1 MNLNFFLKKGGGGS
15 RLTVDTI
22 LARFADMSPDSVNC
36 SLVKSED
43 NHEDLEQAFIFK
55 HEGNVLTH
63 QKAIYITTPVGMRAE
78 ENHLTKGSVIQL
90 WFLYNRVPRT
100 MNCRFMGR
108 IRFPDSLIEDLAPR
122 IPVAYMLK
130 PISAIRNIDKRQYLR
145 YAHKVTGERRV
156 YTQLLFDVFIAKT
169 DVVFP
174 NTGSLPPKIEEISAI
189 PYETNVDIVD
199 QSPEDVVKF
208 MKNAIRL
215 NARENRVVYVSKP
228 YMDDRSNKVSLLEMG
243 KSDML
248 GLENLS
254 SSRQQNQKPVDT
266 RNFYVRKPPR
276 LEGDPSSPMGLKEG
290 TIVVLNFNSSV
301 SNDSTPEYYD
311 LISELTRVGTETLT
325 VRTNGDIRKETSL
338 SMQMVD
344 FSIGGIKMETSN
356 TFMEYI
362 LGPEHQSMQLEE
374 TVRTLES
381 ICYMITFYPKLRFN
395 RETEI
400 YEPEIPM
407 KIQILSKIVRVDSTR
422 GILFENGE
430 VKTDNMKID
439 DEGEYPQITS
449 FGFKFYYDPSEYS
462 RDTYSYDLWE
472 LIRDFKENKH
482 FQTVHKSL
490 NGLIVH
496 LESQNRG

>member
-1 MNLNFFLKKGGGGS
+1 MNLNLFKKGGGGGN

-22 LARFADMSPDSVNC
+22 LNRFAEMAPNSVNC

-55 HEGNVLTH
+55 YEGNVLT
-63 QKAIYITTPVGMRAE
+63 QSKAIYITTPDGMRAE
-78 ENHLTKGSVIQL
+78 ENHLEKGDVIQL
-90 WFLYNRVPRT
+90 WFLYNRVPWT
-100 MNCRFMGR
+100 LNCRLMGR
-108 IRFPDSLIEDLAPR
+108 IRFPEHLLEELAPR
-122 IPVAYMLK
+122 IPIAYQLK

-156 YTQLLFDVFIAKT
+156 YTQLLFDMFIAKT

-174 NTGSLPPKIEEISAI
+174 DTGSLPPKIEEINTI
-189 PYETNVDIVD
+189 PHETNVDIIG
-199 QSPEDVVKF
+199 QSPEDIVKF

-215 NARENRVVYVSKP
+215 NSRENRVVYVSKP
-228 YMDDRSNKVSLLEMG
+228 FMDERSNKVSLLEMG

-266 RNFYVRKPPR
+266 RNFYIRKPPR
-276 LEGDPSSPMGLKEG
+276 LESDPKSPMGLKES

-301 SNDSTPEYYD
+301 SNDSTTEYYD

-344 FSIGGIKMETSN
+344 FSIGGIKMENSN
-356 TFMEYI
+356 TFMQYI
-362 LGPEHQSMQLEE
+362 LGKEHQTMSLEE
-374 TVRTLES
+374 KVKTLES

-400 YEPEIPM
+400 YEPDIPM

-430 VKTDNMKID
+430 VNR
-439 DEGEYPQITS
+439 QH
-449 FGFKFYYDPSEYS
+449 
-462 RDTYSYDLWE
+462 
-472 LIRDFKENKH
+472 EN
-482 FQTVHKSL
+482 
-490 NGLIVH
+490 
-496 LESQNRG
+496 RR